1 MSLVTNVIL
10 CCGLRDKHLVSS
22 LPIDFSDIGKH
33 FGGPKNCEAGVFG
46 CAANYLQYE
55 QLIDAVHALE
65 WEQPLE
71 LQVIIKDQE
80 DQRFSFLTG
89 I

>member
-10 CCGLRDKHLVSS
+10 CCGLRDKHLVLK
-22 LPIDFSDIGKH
+22 LPIYFNDIGEH

-46 CAANYLQYE
+46 CAANYLNYE
-55 QLIDAVHALE
+55 ELIDAIHE
-65 WEQPLE
+65 IDWEQPTE
-71 LQVIIKDQE
+71 LQVLVKGQE
-80 DQRFSFLTG
+80 DEQFSFLTG